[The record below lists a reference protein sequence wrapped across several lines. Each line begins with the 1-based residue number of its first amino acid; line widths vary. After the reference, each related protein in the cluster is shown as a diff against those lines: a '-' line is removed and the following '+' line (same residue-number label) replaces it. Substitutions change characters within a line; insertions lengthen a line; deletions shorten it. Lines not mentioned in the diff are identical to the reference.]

1 VLGFAVPP
9 EEEGASRAAAA
20 APFLRHLPRAG
31 ELVLFRGD
39 VLHAVESVGRA
50 PRGRATREARDIDM
64 EDVRMSVAFNEDSRA
79 NDAKE
84 REERARAR
92 ARGSVEM
99 NA

>member
-1 VLGFAVPP
+1 
-9 EEEGASRAAAA
+9 
-20 APFLRHLPRAG
+20 
-31 ELVLFRGD
+31 
-39 VLHAVESVGRA
+39 
-50 PRGRATREARDIDM
+50 M